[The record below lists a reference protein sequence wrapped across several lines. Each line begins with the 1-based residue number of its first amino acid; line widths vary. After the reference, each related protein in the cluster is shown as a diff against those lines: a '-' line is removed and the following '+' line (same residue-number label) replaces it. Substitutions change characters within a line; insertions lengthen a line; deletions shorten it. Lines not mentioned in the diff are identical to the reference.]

1 MKSKKFLI
9 ALLLVSFC
17 GPQTQAEIC
26 EEYLYRA
33 DYELEKLENNIMDLN
48 YAFIAYDENEL
59 SEGVMYAKIQEQID
73 NIDDQI
79 ETFSN
84 LTPNDTNL
92 YLHNQ
97 LLTNL
102 EVIKNGLKGFLKNVS
117 NNGTPEEFDSS
128 ADVWSEGINDFYSIV
143 LIYWECPTD

>member
-1 MKSKKFLI
+1 MKTKKFLI

-26 EEYLYRA
+26 EEYKYRA

-48 YAFIAYDENEL
+48 YSFIAFNENEL

-84 LTPNDTNL
+84 LIPNDTNL
-92 YLHNQ
+92 YRHNQ

-102 EVIKNGLKGFLKNVS
+102 EVIKNGLKGFLKWVS
-117 NNGTPEEFDSS
+117 NNGTPEEFSS
-128 ADVWSEGINDFYSIV
+128 SSDVWSEGINEVFSIV
-143 LIYWECPTD
+143 KVYWECPTD

>member
-9 ALLLVSFC
+9 VLLLVSFC

-33 DYELEKLENNIMDLN
+33 DYELEKLENNIMELN
-48 YAFIAYDENEL
+48 YSFLAFNENEL
-59 SEGVMYAKIQEQID
+59 SEGVIYAKTLEQID

-84 LTPNDTNL
+84 LTPNETNSL
-92 YLHNQ
+92 YHNQ

-102 EVIKNGLKGFLKNVS
+102 EVIKNGLNLFLKWVS
-117 NNGTPEEFDSS
+117 DSGTPEEWSK
-128 ADVWSEGINDFYSIV
+128 AQDVYAEGINEVFALV
-143 LIYWECPTD
+143 NNWECPTD

>member
-1 MKSKKFLI
+1 MKTKKFLI
-9 ALLLVSFC
+9 VLLLVSFC
-17 GPQTQAEIC
+17 GPQTQAQIC

-48 YAFIAYDENEL
+48 YSFIAFDENEL
-59 SEGVMYAKIQEQID
+59 SEGVMYAKIQEQIN

-84 LTPNDTNL
+84 LTPNETNSL
-92 YLHNQ
+92 YHYQ

>member
-9 ALLLVSFC
+9 VLLLVSFC

-33 DYELEKLENNIMDLN
+33 DYELEKLENNIMELN
-48 YAFIAYDENEL
+48 YSFLAFNENEL
-59 SEGVMYAKIQEQID
+59 SEGVIYAKTLEQID

-84 LTPNDTNL
+84 LTPNETNSL
-92 YLHNQ
+92 YHNQ

-102 EVIKNGLKGFLKNVS
+102 EVIKNGLNLFLKWVS
-117 NNGTPEEFDSS
+117 DNGTPEEWSK
-128 ADVWSEGINDFYSIV
+128 AQDVYAEGINEVFALV
-143 LIYWECPTD
+143 NNWECPTD